1 MIDFDGYGVM
11 SFDCY
16 GTLIDWEGGI
26 VSGMRPTL
34 SAHGV
39 DATEEEIRALHARTE
54 HRLQSASRPGAAGGR
69 QESKSPVLY
78 QKPGRPD
85 QNVRTGAFEGP
96 STPLGP
102 WAAES

>member
-26 VSGMRPTL
+26 VSGMRPIL

-54 HRLQSASRPGAAGGR
+54 HRLQSASRPGAGG
-69 QESKSPVLY
+69 
-78 QKPGRPD
+78 
-85 QNVRTGAFEGP
+85 
-96 STPLGP
+96 
-102 WAAES
+102 